1 MSPSHFAVPRTFK
14 PCGREPSWEA
24 EMSESKY
31 IEFAR
36 RHADPIMQTLNPQ
49 SVLQR
54 IEELIDQINQI
65 KIVVE
70 LQDGVHFHK
79 WNILNYYIVAATTC
93 LEWHARGRLVDF
105 VSSMP
110 EKIESSD
117 FANLKNSA
125 LNIARNT
132 KTTAQLIGA
141 IKSISSE
148 KEYISVFD
156 RIFLAIKSDST
167 AWDLIR
173 DFVIFN
179 GSNNLERLFEDRHAL
194 VHEIGIREIGPFL
207 LRDPFDFDDAI
218 SVLEMVRNIIISIEN
233 VIKDLAPPDFPN
245 VDEAGSEADRMLRL
259 IHAVELEIGAIL
271 SDHSDDLA
279 AWKIL
284 KSNWAAAW
292 EIEENAIRSMGALRP
307 VRWIDYRSAIIEK
320 LLRERYY
327 MLKYIKEKISE

>member
-1 MSPSHFAVPRTFK
+1 
-14 PCGREPSWEA
+14 
-24 EMSESKY
+24 MSESKY

-54 IEELIDQINQI
+54 IEELIDQINEI
-65 KIVVE
+65 RNVVKI
-70 LQDGVHFHK
+70 QDSVDVHK

-110 EKIESSD
+110 DKIESSD

-141 IKSISSE
+141 IKNISSE
-148 KEYISVFD
+148 KEYIGVFD
-156 RIFLAIKSDST
+156 RIFIAIKSDST
-167 AWDLIR
+167 TWDLIR
-173 DFVIFN
+173 NFVIFN
-179 GSNNLERLFEDRHAL
+179 GLNKLESLFEDRHAL
-194 VHEIGIREIGPFL
+194 VHEIGIREIGPYL

-218 SVLEMVRNIIISIEN
+218 SILEMVRNIIISIET

-245 VDEAGSEADRMLRL
+245 VDEGGSESDRMLRL
-259 IHAVELEIGAIL
+259 IHAVEVEIGAIL
-271 SDHSDDLA
+271 SDDSDSLA
-279 AWKIL
+279 TWKRL
-284 KSNWAAAW
+284 ESNWAASW
-292 EIEENAIRSMGALRP
+292 EVEEDAIRSMRALRP